1 MATPMHCLIA
11 QRRAE
16 ANKQHV
22 RCQKCLEFGHWI
34 YECAGKR
41 KYLRR
46 PSRTGELEKA
56 LKQKESNIITAMV
69 EDYKSEENIG
79 ETNVERKTKKERA
92 KSVKSSS
99 RDSSNSLASDS
110 SSESEDSSIS
120 SSSEDSDS
128 SSLSS
133 SLSPPQPLSF
143 LRLRLELC
151 QQQHIEQL

>member
-69 EDYKSEENIG
+69 EDYKNIG

>member
-56 LKQKESNIITAMV
+56 LKQKE
-69 EDYKSEENIG
+69 K
-79 ETNVERKTKKERA
+79 RKTKKERA